1 MTLSRVGVLVIAL
14 ALAPLARANADKSPD
29 TLEIGEAPIKPI
41 VEQHPVTS
49 PRQFPRVELFV
60 GYSYANLNLG
70 SQSSLFV
77 PAGRSFSGMQFDAK
91 FNQRKYLAWLFD
103 VSGQWSHSRIPDP
116 LGYET
121 HMQLDST
128 QLLAGPEFTLRTHK
142 FNIFGH
148 TLFGFTRMSL
158 SELDG
163 YTDCSYGLPAS
174 PATGCPNNINLIH
187 RTNLAF
193 GAGGGI
199 ERNWKNHFAFRLLQA
214 DYIPTRLD
222 KKWQSQLRLGIGMIV
237 KF

>member
-29 TLEIGEAPIKPI
+29 TLEIGEPPIKPI
-41 VEQHPVTS
+41 VEQHPVAS

-142 FNIFGH
+142 LNIFGH
-148 TLFGFTRMSL
+148 ALLGFTRMSL
-158 SELDG
+158 SELNG
-163 YTDCSYGLPAS
+163 YTWDAGVYAPVQ
-174 PATGCPNNINLIH
+174 TPNYINLVH

-199 ERNWKNHFAFRLLQA
+199 ERNWKKHFAFRLLQA

-222 KKWQSQLRLGIGMIV
+222 KKWQSQLRLGAGMIV

>member
-14 ALAPLARANADKSPD
+14 ALASLARANADKSPD
-29 TLEIGEAPIKPI
+29 TLEIGEPPTKPI
-41 VEQHPVTS
+41 VEQHPVAS

-77 PAGRSFSGMQFDAK
+77 PAGRSFSGMQFEAK

-103 VSGQWSHSRIPDP
+103 VSGQWSHSKIPDP

-142 FNIFGH
+142 LNIFGH
-148 TLFGFTRMSL
+148 ALVGFTRMSL
-158 SELDG
+158 SELNG
-163 YTDCSYGLPAS
+163 YTWDAGVYAPVQ
-174 PATGCPNNINLIH
+174 TPNYINLVH

-199 ERNWKNHFAFRLLQA
+199 ERNWKKHFAFRLLQA

-222 KKWQSQLRLGIGMIV
+222 KKWQSQLRLGTGMIV

>member
-29 TLEIGEAPIKPI
+29 TLEIGEPPIKPI
-41 VEQHPVTS
+41 VEQHPVAS

-77 PAGRSFSGMQFDAK
+77 PAGRSFSGMQFDSK

-142 FNIFGH
+142 LNIFGH
-148 TLFGFTRMSL
+148 ALLGFTRMSL
-158 SELDG
+158 SELNG
-163 YTDCSYGLPAS
+163 YTWDAGVYGPVQ
-174 PATGCPNNINLIH
+174 TPNYINLVH

-199 ERNWKNHFAFRLLQA
+199 ERNWKKHFAFRLLQV

-222 KKWQSQLRLGIGMIV
+222 KKWQSQLRLGTGMIV

>member
-29 TLEIGEAPIKPI
+29 TLEIGEPPIKPI
-41 VEQHPVTS
+41 VEQHPVAS

-142 FNIFGH
+142 LNIFGH
-148 TLFGFTRMSL
+148 ALVGFTRMSL
-158 SELDG
+158 SELNG
-163 YTDCSYGLPAS
+163 YTWDAGVYAPVQ
-174 PATGCPNNINLIH
+174 TPNYINLVH

-199 ERNWKNHFAFRLLQA
+199 ERNWKKHFAFRLLQA

-222 KKWQSQLRLGIGMIV
+222 KKWQSQVRLGTGMIV

>member
-29 TLEIGEAPIKPI
+29 TLEIGEPPIKPI
-41 VEQHPVTS
+41 VEQHPVAS

-142 FNIFGH
+142 LNIFGH
-148 TLFGFTRMSL
+148 ALLGFTRMSL
-158 SELDG
+158 SELNG
-163 YTDCSYGLPAS
+163 YTWDAGVYAPVQ
-174 PATGCPNNINLIH
+174 TPNYINLVH
-187 RTNLAF
+187 RTNLGF

-222 KKWQSQLRLGIGMIV
+222 KKWQSQLRLGTGMIV

>member
-29 TLEIGEAPIKPI
+29 TLEIGEPPIKPI
-41 VEQHPVTS
+41 VEQHPVAS

-77 PAGRSFSGMQFDAK
+77 PAGHSFSGMQFDAK

-142 FNIFGH
+142 LNIFGH
-148 TLFGFTRMSL
+148 ALLGFTRMSL
-158 SELDG
+158 SELNG
-163 YTDCSYGLPAS
+163 YTWDAGVYAPVQ
-174 PATGCPNNINLIH
+174 TPNYINLVH

-222 KKWQSQLRLGIGMIV
+222 KKWQSQLRLGTGMIV

>member
-29 TLEIGEAPIKPI
+29 TLEIGEPPIKPI
-41 VEQHPVTS
+41 VEQHPVAS

-142 FNIFGH
+142 LNIFGH
-148 TLFGFTRMSL
+148 ALLGFTRMSL
-158 SELDG
+158 SELNG
-163 YTDCSYGLPAS
+163 YTWDAGVYGPVQ
-174 PATGCPNNINLIH
+174 TPNYINLVH

-199 ERNWKNHFAFRLLQA
+199 ERNWKKHFAFRLLQV

-222 KKWQSQLRLGIGMIV
+222 KKWQSQLRLGTGMIV

>member
-1 MTLSRVGVLVIAL
+1 MTLSRVGVLVIAI

-29 TLEIGEAPIKPI
+29 TLEIGEPPLKPI
-41 VEQHPVTS
+41 VEQHPVAS

-77 PAGRSFSGMQFDAK
+77 PAGRNFSGMQFDAK

-142 FNIFGH
+142 LNIFGH
-148 TLFGFTRMSL
+148 ALLGFTRMSL
-158 SELDG
+158 SELNG
-163 YTDCSYGLPAS
+163 YTWDAGVYAPVQ
-174 PATGCPNNINLIH
+174 TPNYINLVH

-199 ERNWKNHFAFRLLQA
+199 ERNWKKHFAFRLLQA

-222 KKWQSQLRLGIGMIV
+222 KKWQSQLRLGAGMIV